1 MHREPGT
8 LRRLLMDT
16 GIWVWNVLN
25 IWWLHGALYIQ
36 ICENNYYI
44 RKNECDDHHWKYQD
58 DNIIMYRGL
67 YWKIQKLR
75 KKVHA
80 HFCCVCVMFLYNV
93 FVIQPVVFFS
103 CEFVMET
110 LLVNLVCSNIAV
122 DIVQCKM
129 LQLNCVQ
136 LK

>member
-44 RKNECDDHHWKYQD
+44 HRNECDDHHWKYQG

-80 HFCCVCVMFLYNV
+80 HFYCVCVMFLYKI
-93 FVIQPVVFFS
+93 FVMEPVVFVFVPVCHGDLS
-103 CEFVMET
+103 CQ
-110 LLVNLVCSNIAV
+110 LG
-122 DIVQCKM
+122 VQQCFCRH
-129 LQLNCVQ
+129 LFNV
-136 LK
+136 